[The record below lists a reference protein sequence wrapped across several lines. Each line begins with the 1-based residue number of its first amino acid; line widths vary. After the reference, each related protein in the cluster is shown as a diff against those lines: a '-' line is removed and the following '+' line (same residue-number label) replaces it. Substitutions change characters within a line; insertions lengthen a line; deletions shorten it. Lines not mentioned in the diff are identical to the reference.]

1 MRTDNLLTI
10 KDVVINKGLKLPDI
24 MLSSGEILW
33 LQTDNNLQID
43 AFISFILGLFDIK
56 KGKATLSGND
66 VTKNVKI
73 ISYTDI
79 SRWNPKTENVVTFIK
94 LLAHAGN
101 FQISSVMN
109 EFKRILDGMGA
120 GYALNLSFEE
130 MSANTKIMVSTAATL
145 SMPRLLVILMEP
157 FTGLDKDGISFISDE
172 IKKTALDGS
181 SFIILSDS
189 EPSIHSKHVKMGF
202 GS

>member
-1 MRTDNLLTI
+1 
-10 KDVVINKGLKLPDI
+10 
-24 MLSSGEILW
+24 
-33 LQTDNNLQID
+33 
-43 AFISFILGLFDIK
+43 
-56 KGKATLSGND
+56 
-66 VTKNVKI
+66 
-73 ISYTDI
+73 
-79 SRWNPKTENVVTFIK
+79 
-94 LLAHAGN
+94 
-101 FQISSVMN
+101 
-109 EFKRILDGMGA
+109 
-120 GYALNLSFEE
+120 